1 MCRALQSA
9 TNLSTSDILTS
20 YKLFLPS
27 PQIPSSP
34 LSSSNPSLTTATLPV
49 PILDDDRLDSWIG
62 EGKSCGDGRDSFGKE
77 IELDAVWT
85 WVNGSDPLWHQ
96 NYHHYLSEA
105 TMSSGLGSPPLKH
118 YRNKD
123 ELR

>member
-9 TNLSTSDILTS
+9 TNLSTPNILTG

-34 LSSSNPSLTTATLPV
+34 LSSSDPSLTTATLPV
-49 PILDDDRLDSWIG
+49 PILDDDCLDSWIG
-62 EGKSCGDGRDSFGKE
+62 RGKSCGDGRDSSGKE

-85 WVNGSDPLWHQ
+85 WVNGSDPVWHYK
-96 NYHHYLSEA
+96 YHQYSSHT
-105 TMSSGLGSPPLKH
+105 TMPSGWGAPPLRH